1 MYKTTWSKQLRMN
14 EWAKE
19 NPKHK
24 VLTHPLHE
32 NFWARMFIWCHAE
45 QKRTKER
52 TIDPK
57 MNILDVKQKAKLMA

>member
-1 MYKTTWSKQLRMN
+1 MYKTTWCKQLRMS

-32 NFWARMFIWCHAE
+32 NFWARMFIWCQVE
-45 QKRTKER
+45 QKRELG
-52 TIDPK
+52 PK
-57 MNILDVKQKAKLMA
+57 MNILDQLM

>member
-1 MYKTTWSKQLRMN
+1 MS

-32 NFWARMFIWCHAE
+32 NFE
-45 QKRTKER
+45 QGRSFGAKQNKRE
-52 TIDPK
+52 
-57 MNILDVKQKAKLMA
+57 VSVA